1 MNFKFIIQGLN
12 MIMLQNQL
20 TELMGIVVVFD
31 KFRRLQVEHLNT
43 RNKSF

>member
-20 TELMGIVVVFD
+20 TELMGVDV
-31 KFRRLQVEHLNT
+31 
-43 RNKSF
+43 